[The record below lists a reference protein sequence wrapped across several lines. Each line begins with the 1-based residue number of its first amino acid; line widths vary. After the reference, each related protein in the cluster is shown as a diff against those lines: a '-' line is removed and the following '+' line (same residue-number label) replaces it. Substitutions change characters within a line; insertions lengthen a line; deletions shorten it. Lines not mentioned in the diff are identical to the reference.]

1 MLSRRAQL
9 PAAQALWA
17 FLLHCTMHGA
27 AAARLPPRCIQI
39 RLLFDRNVHAGQLR
53 EAEAEAE
60 ASPSLLFIQRTNIP
74 SAGRDI
80 PSPEQSIMPAR
91 TDIAVQTFYTALVKL
106 IIWTPLECCRP
117 WSIIVCLFVRNFS
130 V

>member
-9 PAAQALWA
+9 PAALALCA
-17 FLLHCTMHGA
+17 FALHCTAQCSVPLLGCP
-27 AAARLPPRCIQI
+27 RRCIQI
-39 RLLFDRNVHAGQLR
+39 RLLFYRNVHAGQLR
-53 EAEAEAE
+53 EAEA
-60 ASPSLLFIQRTNIP
+60 SPSLFIQRANIP
-74 SAGRDI
+74 SAGTNI

-106 IIWTPLECCRP
+106 IIWTPLQCCGP